1 MINLSDKVAIVTG
14 SGRGIGRAIAMG
26 LSGAGAAV
34 VINDIGP
41 AAEETAAEIRA
52 AGGKSLAVMADVS
65 AAADAARLIDTTLDA
80 FGGLDILVN
89 NAGITRDGLLLRMSD
104 EDWGKVIAIDLSS
117 VFLCTRAA
125 IKPMLK
131 ARRGRIISIAS
142 IVGLIGNAGQ
152 CNYSAAKAGIIG
164 FTKSVAREVASRGI
178 TANAI
183 APGFIDT
190 DMTRKLSDEQ
200 RQELMSRVP
209 LGRLGSP
216 EEVAHAV
223 IFLASENA
231 ACITGQVLT
240 VDGGMTM
247 A

>member
-65 AAADAARLIDTTLDA
+65 AAADVARLIDTTLDA

-231 ACITGQVLT
+231 AYITGQVLT

>member
-41 AAEETAAEIRA
+41 AAEETAAEIQA

-65 AAADAARLIDTTLDA
+65 AAGDVARLIDTTLDA
-80 FGGLDILVN
+80 FGDLDILVN

-231 ACITGQVLT
+231 AYITGQVLT